1 MCGEIIRTMISM
13 TEWNQADKPKQLPV
27 KLMALISLLQGL
39 GLLYLH
45 QAIELHYW
53 PHQQPQWLFAFYSLV
68 FIWPTMLLLGLNHN
82 NGRAIVKLTL
92 PFALLSGLLGYYI
105 GHQVTPIEHIRFNA
119 LLYSFVFTMTIATFK
134 ALMYSQQWASGEKVT
149 YSALFIWSWRNF
161 LTLSLALLFAGS
173 FWLVLMLWG
182 ALFEAINIDFFSDLF
197 EERWFYYPAIALANG
212 FGIIIFRNLT
222 RIIDTIT
229 RLQQALMKFLLA
241 VLSLVSLL
249 FLSALPFTGLDPL
262 WESGGSSLI
271 LWMQALMLFFVNAV
285 YQHDSDT
292 WPYPLWLHRFIY
304 IGVAVLPIYSLISCY
319 GLSLRI
325 DQYGWSLSRY
335 WAFLIWFLLA
345 LFPLGYWWGIAKYRD
360 RWTLQLGR
368 TNLAIGLVVL
378 MAMLIVNSP
387 MLDFRK
393 MTVADQLQRLADN
406 KIKGDDFDL
415 NYFRR
420 HLARPGYEGLQTLKA
435 QYGEAHPGLVVR
447 INALYSDR
455 NQEQASSTRDEFIAA
470 ITLLSDNP
478 PEALLTAIYNQEVNQ
493 FWSIQQTR
501 QYYLRA
507 LDLDLDGNQEYLWIK
522 KRQEHTE
529 IQLFFQQGGQW
540 TSLYIGT
547 SQSVDQESLA
557 GDIEVVPT
565 RWNDLV
571 IGNQRFRVRL
581 ED

>member
-1 MCGEIIRTMISM
+1 M

>member
-1 MCGEIIRTMISM
+1 MSG
-13 TEWNQADKPKQLPV
+13 QQLPA

-68 FIWPTMLLLGLNHN
+68 FIWPTMLLLGLDHN

-92 PFALLSGLLGYYI
+92 PFALLSGLLGYYV
-105 GHQVTPIEHIRFNA
+105 GHQVIPLEHIRFNA

-134 ALMYSQQWASGEKVT
+134 ALMYSQQWASGEKLT

-241 VLSLVSLL
+241 VLTLVSLL
-249 FLSALPFTGLDPL
+249 FLSALPFTGLGPL

-285 YQHDSDT
+285 YQHESDKC
-292 WPYPLWLHRFIY
+292 PYPLWLHRFIY
-304 IGVAVLPIYSLISCY
+304 IGVAVLPIYSLISYY

-360 RWTLQLGR
+360 RWTHQLGR

-378 MAMLIVNSP
+378 GAMLIVNSP
-387 MLDFRK
+387 VLDFRK
-393 MTVADQLQRLADN
+393 MVVADQLQRLADN
-406 KIKGDDFDL
+406 KVKVDDFDL

-420 HLARPGYEGLQTLKA
+420 HLARPGYDGLQTLKV
-435 QYGEAHPGLVVR
+435 QYAESHPGLVVR
-447 INALYSDR
+447 INALYNDR
-455 NQEQASSTRDEFIAA
+455 TQEQAVSTRDEFIAA

-478 PEALLTAIYNQEVNQ
+478 PEALLTAIYNQEVNN
-493 FWSIQQTR
+493 FWSIQHTR
-501 QYYLRA
+501 QYFLRA

-522 KRQEHTE
+522 KRQEHTD
-529 IQLFFQQGGQW
+529 IQLFFQQDEQW
-540 TSLYIGT
+540 KPLYIGT
-547 SQSVDQESLA
+547 SQSVDQESLT
-557 GDIEVVPT
+557 GDIEVVPA

-571 IGNQRFRVRL
+571 IGGQRFRVGL
-581 ED
+581 GD